1 MSLHPKDDGFA
12 STKYRLLVIVGL
24 LCFGLSIGWIKS
36 GMLQLVRGDALRH
49 IAEKQY
55 LRSTLYTAQRG
66 NILDREGK
74 PLSISVPVDSVYA
87 EPRRIVDPTSAIAQ
101 IHKAAPNFTKK
112 SLERLSSDRSFSWV
126 ARRVDPNTAKRV
138 KNLNLEGIGFAKEE
152 RRFYPNHSLAGQT
165 LGLLS
170 IDGKAVSGIEKSF
183 DQYLKPKSWSTLSWN
198 DARGTGLRTFVA
210 PDVSQLKGDD
220 LYLTIDRDIQYVAEE
235 VLLRTMVEHGAKGG
249 WAIVIKPKTG
259 EVLALANVPLMNPN
273 HMSAHDTNSR
283 RNNAIART
291 GEPGSTFKMITFAA
305 AFDANL
311 ISLDEKIFCEN
322 GKWDLGYMVVKDITK
337 KGYLTPGE
345 IFKYSSNIG
354 TYKIA
359 QRLGKKRISEV
370 IERFGFGQPPGLNL
384 IEEARGYV
392 SDYQKWGLTRFANV
406 SFGYGIMASSF
417 QMTLAVAAI
426 ANGGM
431 KVAPRI
437 LSRIQKPD
445 GMSINPTPYVESTRV
460 ISEYAAAKMTEIM
473 VADTEGDGTG
483 KRAAIPGVKVA
494 GKTGTAEKL
503 DAQTGRYAKNLNL
516 SSFIGF
522 APADNPEIAAMVVID
537 EPQGIAYGGYVAAP
551 AWREIVTAA
560 LIKSGSLSQDPDPA
574 LPTLALKVDKGN

>member
-1 MSLHPKDDGFA
+1 
-12 STKYRLLVIVGL
+12 
-24 LCFGLSIGWIKS
+24 
-36 GMLQLVRGDALRH
+36 
-49 IAEKQY
+49 
-55 LRSTLYTAQRG
+55 
-66 NILDREGK
+66 
-74 PLSISVPVDSVYA
+74 
-87 EPRRIVDPTSAIAQ
+87 
-101 IHKAAPNFTKK
+101 
-112 SLERLSSDRSFSWV
+112 
-126 ARRVDPNTAKRV
+126 
-138 KNLNLEGIGFAKEE
+138 
-152 RRFYPNHSLAGQT
+152 
-165 LGLLS
+165 
-170 IDGKAVSGIEKSF
+170 
-183 DQYLKPKSWSTLSWN
+183 
-198 DARGTGLRTFVA
+198 
-210 PDVSQLKGDD
+210 
-220 LYLTIDRDIQYVAEE
+220 
-235 VLLRTMVEHGAKGG
+235 
-249 WAIVIKPKTG
+249 
-259 EVLALANVPLMNPN
+259 
-273 HMSAHDTNSR
+273 
-283 RNNAIART
+283 
-291 GEPGSTFKMITFAA
+291 
-305 AFDANL
+305 
-311 ISLDEKIFCEN
+311 
-322 GKWDLGYMVVKDITK
+322 
-337 KGYLTPGE
+337 
-345 IFKYSSNIG
+345 
-354 TYKIA
+354 
-359 QRLGKKRISEV
+359 
-370 IERFGFGQPPGLNL
+370 
-384 IEEARGYV
+384 
-392 SDYQKWGLTRFANV
+392 
-406 SFGYGIMASSF
+406 MASSF